1 MTTRARVRR
10 GAFEQ
15 KVMAA
20 LPSWIVVEYAAQYLL
35 AFGKTTSGSRQIRT
49 FDSSATRVFQTRVP
63 GDCGADLGNR

>member
-1 MTTRARVRR
+1 MRR

-35 AFGKTTSGSRQIRT
+35 AFGKTTSGSRQIRA
-49 FDSSATRVFQTRVP
+49 FDIPCAEVSRSRSS
-63 GDCGADLGNR
+63 LSL

>member
-35 AFGKTTSGSRQIRT
+35 AFGKTTSGSRQMSA
-49 FDSSATRVFQTRVP
+49 FDELPADEPCPQATAWRR
-63 GDCGADLGNR
+63 RE